1 MDLTFEQIN
10 AFYAVATTGSFSSA
24 AGKIFRTQSA
34 VSIQIARLEKTI
46 GLRLFHRTTKSTEL
60 TEAGKIFLD
69 YVEKIRNLLTE
80 ARQELLDLEN
90 MERGRLS
97 ISTSDTTA
105 CYLLPGILQTYKD
118 RYPGIEVVVRN
129 STSLQTI
136 EKVMNNEV
144 DIGIAT
150 LAFLKPGL
158 EVIPLFSRFDVV
170 ICHPDHPLANRKQVY
185 LKDLEKHICLLLD
198 DHCSSR
204 RILDQACLAAG
215 VKLPISM
222 ELSSIEVIKNLVM
235 IKSGISIVPEI
246 SIRKEVQ
253 AGLLS
258 AIKIR
263 DFRPNRQI
271 RMGVIYKKNRYL
283 SLAAQSFL
291 NELQER
297 KNIMKISDDERP
309 PD

>member
-1 MDLTFEQIN
+1 VALQRELADRLRW
-10 AFYAVATTGSFSSA
+10 AVA
-24 AGKIFRTQSA
+24 
-34 VSIQIARLEKTI
+34 
-46 GLRLFHRTTKSTEL
+46 EL
-60 TEAGKIFLD
+60 PDREAGVFSLHYFGEMTNSDIAETLGISTDAVGVALHK
-69 YVEKIRNLLTE
+69 
-80 ARQELLDLEN
+80 ARKRLKELLDLEK

-118 RYPGIEVVVRN
+118 HYPGIEVVVRN

-144 DIGIAT
+144 DLGIAT

-204 RILDQACLAAG
+204 RILDQACLSAG

-297 KNIMKISDDERP
+297 RNVMKVADDERP
-309 PD
+309 LI

>member
-1 MDLTFEQIN
+1 
-10 AFYAVATTGSFSSA
+10 
-24 AGKIFRTQSA
+24 
-34 VSIQIARLEKTI
+34 
-46 GLRLFHRTTKSTEL
+46 
-60 TEAGKIFLD
+60 
-69 YVEKIRNLLTE
+69 
-80 ARQELLDLEN
+80 
-90 MERGRLS
+90 
-97 ISTSDTTA
+97 
-105 CYLLPGILQTYKD
+105 
-118 RYPGIEVVVRN
+118 
-129 STSLQTI
+129 
-136 EKVMNNEV
+136 
-144 DIGIAT
+144 
-150 LAFLKPGL
+150 
-158 EVIPLFSRFDVV
+158 VV

-185 LKDLEKHICLLLD
+185 LKDLEKHICVLLD

-204 RILDQACLAAG
+204 RILDQTCLAAG

-297 KNIMKISDDERP
+297 KTVMKDSEDDRP
-309 PD
+309 PG

>member
-10 AFYAVATTGSFSSA
+10 AFYAVATAGSFSA
-24 AGKIFRTQSA
+24 AAEKIFRTQSA
-34 VSIQIARLEKTI
+34 VSIQIARLENTI
-46 GLRLFHRTTKSTEL
+46 GRRLFHRTTKSIEL

-80 ARQELLDLEN
+80 AQQELLDLEK

-170 ICHPDHPLANRKQVY
+170 ICHPDHPLAGRKQVY
-185 LKDLEKHICLLLD
+185 LKDLEKHICVLLD